1 MTLDLLLT
9 PELWKSMPKTIVVV
23 HNFGFVRVIFPANDP
38 KEEPMIMD
46 GDSAVV
52 EGETNEIVK
61 WLKPFDGV
69 AVGCGIPQLEKFE
82 IMHIDE
88 NL

>member
-1 MTLDLLLT
+1 
-9 PELWKSMPKTIVVV
+9 MPDTIKETF
-23 HNFGFVRVIFPANDP
+23 NFGRIQVIFPAINP
-38 KEEPMIMD
+38 KEHPLMMA
-46 GDSAVV
+46 GDSAVI
-52 EGETNEIVK
+52 EGEQDEIVK

-69 AVGCGIPQLEKFE
+69 AIGCGSPQLEKFT

>member
-1 MTLDLLLT
+1 MRAT
-9 PELWKSMPKTIVVV
+9 MPNTIKETF
-23 HNFGFVRVIFPANDP
+23 NFGHIQVIFPALNP
-38 KEEPMIMD
+38 RGHPLMMV
-46 GDSAVV
+46 GDSAVI
-52 EGETNEIVK
+52 EGEQSEIVK

-69 AVGCGIPQLEKFE
+69 AIGCGSPQLEKFT

>member
-9 PELWKSMPKTIVVV
+9 PELWKTMPETITVV
-23 HNFGFVRVIFPANDP
+23 HNFGFIRVIFPANDP
-38 KEEPMIMD
+38 KEEPLIIN

-52 EGETNEIVK
+52 EGEQDEIVK

-69 AVGCGIPQLEKFE
+69 AIGCGSPQLEKFT